1 MTTLLFPSIEFPGRN
16 TLAGYEVADRLRVTR
31 KHVANLFRQGAFGDL
46 KVRGNGIHREH
57 YDQFVLR
64 NLTISKVMLPPEAL
78 DPRRFPFPLSDLT
91 GHAVFLVEEVASALR
106 VTTRHLALL
115 ITEGSLVALNVG
127 SCDASS
133 YRFRIP
139 GEAYRAFLLS
149 RIVQSHP
156 RNRLKPA
163 LSGA

>member
-1 MTTLLFPSIEFPGRN
+1 MILPFPSIAFPDRQA
-16 TLAGYEVADRLRVTR
+16 LATHEVAKSLRVTQR
-31 KHVANLFRQGAFGDL
+31 HVINLVRHGDL
-46 KVRGNGIHREH
+46 GDSWGRSNRIRRDD
-57 YDQFVLR
+57 YDRFVLR
-64 NLTISKVMLPPEAL
+64 NLTVSKVMLPREAL

-127 SCDASS
+127 SSDASS

-139 GEAYRAFLLS
+139 GEAYRAFFLS